1 MKATLGGLLGKVPIP
16 TPAMAVAL
24 LALFIAAS
32 GTGVAAISYTASD
45 GTITACRDNR
55 TGALRVIQSGQTC
68 NISKETTITWN
79 DGITGMVADS
89 DKLDGKDSSEFYA
102 QDSKVA
108 DSAHAD
114 QADSATSA
122 NSAADADTLDGADSS
137 EFLST
142 DQRLTTDNIARAAGT
157 ITLDFGSI
165 GAQSCSD
172 RSVSAG
178 TDLSNDV
185 VAVTLGSNDLLPL
198 SFYTAGSSSNSNAF
212 RLVVCNL
219 TATSYDPP
227 STTYRWVAFDQ
238 PACAECEQIA
248 AWESAAQTDLRNAAT
263 AANACNAEN
272 GSYANCTTIAQ
283 LGPYGFSPTNGVV
296 VNGINGNISNWSA
309 SMQHSSGGSAFTYA
323 TFGPN
328 AGQVVRVPR
337 GTGAPLLP

>member
-1 MKATLGGLLGKVPIP
+1 
-16 TPAMAVAL
+16 MAVAL

-68 NISKETTITWN
+68 TTSKETTITWN
-79 DGITGMVADS
+79 DGITGKVADS

-102 QDSKVA
+102 QGSKVA
-108 DSAHAD
+108 DSDHAD

-122 NSAADADTLDGADSS
+122 NSAADADTLDGKDSS
-137 EFLST
+137 EFLGT
-142 DQRLTTDNIARAAGT
+142 NQRLTTDNVARAAGT
-157 ITLDFGSI
+157 ITLDFGPI

-178 TDLSNDV
+178 TDVSNDV

-219 TATSYDPP
+219 TGTSYDPP

-263 AANACNAEN
+263 AANACNADY

-283 LGPYGFSPTNGVV
+283 LVPYGFSPTNGVV